1 MDLAQLQGFMAV
13 VRHRSFTLAAQALHL
28 TQPGVSRQ
36 VQRLERELGVALL
49 ERRRGALE
57 LTAAGDRFQRF
68 AEEMLEGYARLQHD
82 LHTAELV
89 AGELLIAASTTPGEF
104 LVPGLVARFTALN
117 PEVRP
122 NIFIADSAEVVTEL
136 TERRWDVGFV
146 GVRLPGRGL
155 RYDMIAE
162 DEIVLAV
169 PASHPFAGR
178 ATVSLAELEG
188 QPFIER
194 EGGSGTMLSAR
205 AALGAQGLHLPA
217 YRVTMVL
224 GTTQAIV
231 SAVQSGYGMGLVS
244 SLALEDR
251 RADRVALVRLAE
263 LRLRRPLY
271 MVQEERRTLP
281 HVAAAFARWVRS
293 LHQPPLTEADA
304 GLS

>member
-1 MDLAQLQGFMAV
+1 MDLAQIQSFVAV
-13 VRHRSFTLAAQALHL
+13 VRYRSFTQAARALHL

-36 VQRLERELGVALL
+36 IQRLEDELGVALL

-57 LTAAGDRFQRF
+57 PTAAGWRFQQF
-68 AEEMLEGYARLQHD
+68 AAELLEGYARLQHD

-117 PEVRP
+117 PQVRP
-122 NIFIADSAEVVTEL
+122 NIFIADSAEVLTEL
-136 TERRWDVGFV
+136 TERRWDIGFV
-146 GVRLPGRGL
+146 GARLPGRGL
-155 RYDMIAE
+155 HYDVIAE

-169 PASHPFAGR
+169 PANHPFAGR
-178 ATVSLAELEG
+178 PAIALEELAG

-205 AALGAQGLHLPA
+205 AALEARGLKLPA
-217 YRVTMVL
+217 YRVAMVL
-224 GTTQAIV
+224 STTQAIV
-231 SAVQSGYGMGLVS
+231 SAVQSGYGIGLVS
-244 SLALEDR
+244 SLALADR

-263 LRLRRPLY
+263 LQLRRPLY

-281 HVAAAFARWVRS
+281 QVASAFALWVRS
-293 LHQPPLTEADA
+293 LHAPPLTEA
-304 GLS
+304 GSG